1 MRSSSRMVKDWS
13 SLTKPTAALAL
24 VSSVPVER
32 VSRLRWGKRSGG
44 LRRRGGWGG
53 IRGGRGRGAGARR
66 GRGTGRHWGEG
77 TGRAMGGG
85 DELRGGGVWG
95 GGGGDG
101 RDAGG
106 GGGGG
111 GGGAQ
116 GGEGVYDELVQ
127 LEPGKLVEVLL
138 EVGAARLRARPDG
151 PRLVPES

>member
-1 MRSSSRMVKDWS
+1 MRARGGGEVRGDIG
-13 SLTKPTAALAL
+13 
-24 VSSVPVER
+24 ER
-32 VSRLRWGKRSGG
+32 ARGERWG
-44 LRRRGGWGG
+44 
-53 IRGGRGRGAGARR
+53 GATSCG
-66 GRGTGRHWGEG
+66 
-77 TGRAMGGG
+77 
-85 DELRGGGVWG
+85 GGGVWG
-95 GGGGDG
+95 GGSGDG